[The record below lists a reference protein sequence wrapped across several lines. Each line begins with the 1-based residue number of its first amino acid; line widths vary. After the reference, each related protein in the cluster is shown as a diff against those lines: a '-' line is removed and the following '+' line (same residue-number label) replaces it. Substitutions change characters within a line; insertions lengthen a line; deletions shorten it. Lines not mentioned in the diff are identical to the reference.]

1 MRNVVGWLRMAAMCA
16 LIGSC
21 AFMQSFRF
29 SMTVFFGFVLG
40 MLLMTNPALADDKD
54 GREAARKD
62 LERLQGTWMVVSM
75 EREGE
80 AIPQEELKGRSCVY
94 EKDAFTLKSGDQP
107 RRRGLVTLE
116 PSRKTKAIN
125 TWDLDGPYTDAT
137 VPGIYS
143 LEGDTLKLCFSRPGA
158 ERPTEFTT
166 KSGSGLILVIYQR
179 KK

>member
-1 MRNVVGWLRMAAMCA
+1 MRSRVGLMRLAAIVVLVATCG
-16 LIGSC
+16 
-21 AFMQSFRF
+21 
-29 SMTVFFGFVLG
+29 
-40 MLLMTNPALADDKD
+40 PANADDKD
-54 GREAARKD
+54 GRAAARKD
-62 LERLQGTWMVVSM
+62 LEQLQGTWMVVSM

-107 RRRGLVTLE
+107 RRRGLVTLD
-116 PSRKTKAIN
+116 PSRKLKAIN

-137 VPGIYS
+137 VPGIYELS
-143 LEGDTLKLCFSRPGA
+143 GDTLKLCFSRPGA

-166 KSGSGLILVIYQR
+166 KSGSGLILVVYQR

>member
-1 MRNVVGWLRMAAMCA
+1 MRLAAIVVLVATCG
-16 LIGSC
+16 
-21 AFMQSFRF
+21 
-29 SMTVFFGFVLG
+29 
-40 MLLMTNPALADDKD
+40 PANADDKD
-54 GREAARKD
+54 GRAAARKD
-62 LERLQGTWMVVSM
+62 LEQLQGTWMVVSM

-107 RRRGLVTLE
+107 RRRGLVTLD
-116 PSRKTKAIN
+116 PSRKLKAIN

-137 VPGIYS
+137 VPGIYELS
-143 LEGDTLKLCFSRPGA
+143 GDTLRLCFSRPGA

-166 KSGSGLILVIYQR
+166 KSGSGLILVVYQR